1 MNLSHMLHVWNI
13 CQHLPEQN
21 QPHVGKY
28 NIHGAY
34 GYSMRFTQGRHF
46 AAFYGD
52 ESPGAGCGVAQK
64 HFNAVD
70 QLSYGGKNQPF

>member
-1 MNLSHMLHVWNI
+1 MFANI
-13 CQHLPEQN
+13 CPKN

-28 NIHGAY
+28 TIHGAY
-34 GYSMRFTQGRHF
+34 GYSMGFTQGRHF
-46 AAFYGD
+46 AGFYGD

-70 QLSYGGKNQPF
+70 QQVMGVKTNHFK